1 MGLDMYL
8 ERAKRIDGATPKDIN
23 MIDEYFSY
31 CLRPNKY
38 RKYTMKAWCG
48 VDIKDVDMD
57 LADAYGFGEEY
68 QTRYY
73 VWDNEKKYPHLSLW
87 DEVGYWRKANQI
99 HNWFV
104 KNVQDGIDD
113 CGTYEVTEEQLVDL
127 LDTCKEV
134 KANSKLIDG
143 KVKNGE
149 RLGENGWE
157 PIMEDGQYIEDPT
170 VAEELLPT
178 TSGFFFGSE
187 GYDQWYMADID
198 YTIETLTKVL
208 EETDFETEMVCYSAS
223 W

>member
-8 ERAKRIDGATPKDIN
+8 ERAKRIDGATPKDVN
-23 MIDEYFSY
+23 RIDEYFSY
-31 CLRPNKY
+31 CLRPSKY
-38 RKYTMKAWCG
+38 RNCTMKEWCG

-57 LADAYGFGEEY
+57 LADAYREEY

-73 VWDNEKKYPHLSLW
+73 GWDNKEKYPHLSLW
-87 DEVGYWRKANQI
+87 DGVGYWRKANQI
-99 HNWFV
+99 HCWFV
-104 KNVQDGIDD
+104 ENVQDGIDD
-113 CGTYEVTEEQLVDL
+113 CGTYEVTEKQLVEL
-127 LDTCKEV
+127 LNTCKEV
-134 KANSKLIDG
+134 KAHSKLVDG
-143 KVKNGE
+143 KVQNGM
-149 RLGENGWE
+149 RATKNGWE

-170 VAEELLPT
+170 VAQELLPT

>member
-8 ERAKRIDGATPKDIN
+8 ERAKRINGATSEDVR
-23 MIDEYFSY
+23 MVDEYFDY
-31 CLRPNKY
+31 CLRPSKFKNITMKKWCGIDRNDVDMHLADEY
-38 RKYTMKAWCG
+38 RKY
-48 VDIKDVDMD
+48 
-57 LADAYGFGEEY
+57 Y
-68 QTRYY
+68 QTRYWG
-73 VWDNEKKYPHLSLW
+73 WDNEKKYPHLSLW
-87 DEVGYWRKANQI
+87 DGVGYWRKANQI

-104 KNVQDGIDD
+104 ENVHGGIDD
-113 CGTYEVTEEQLVDL
+113 CGTYEVTEAQLVNL
-127 LDTCKEV
+127 LNTCKEV
-134 KANSKLIDG
+134 KANSKLVNG
-143 KVKNGE
+143 KVQNGE
-149 RLGENGWE
+149 RATANGWE

-208 EETDFETEMVCYSAS
+208 EETDFETEMVTYSAS

>member
-23 MIDEYFSY
+23 MIDGYFSY
-31 CLRPNKY
+31 CFRPSKY
-38 RKYTMKAWCG
+38 RNCTMKEWCG

-57 LADAYGFGEEY
+57 LTDAYREEY

-73 VWDNEKKYPHLSLW
+73 GWDNKKKYPHLSLW
-87 DEVGYWRKANQI
+87 DGVGYWRKANQI

-104 KNVQDGIDD
+104 ENVQDGIDD
-113 CGTYEVTEEQLVDL
+113 CGTYEVTEKQLVNL
-127 LDTCKEV
+127 LNTCKEV

-149 RLGENGWE
+149 RFGENGWE

-170 VAEELLPT
+170 VAQELLPT
-178 TSGFFFGSE
+178 TSGFFFGST
-187 GYDQWYMADID
+187 GYDQWYMDGID

>member
-23 MIDEYFSY
+23 IIDNYYSY
-31 CLRPNKY
+31 CLRPSKY
-38 RKYTMKAWCG
+38 RKCTMKEWCG

-57 LADAYGFGEEY
+57 LADAYREEY

-73 VWDNEKKYPHLSLW
+73 GWDNEKKYPNLSLW
-87 DEVGYWRKANQI
+87 DGVGYWRKANQI

-104 KNVQDGIDD
+104 ENVQDGIDD
-113 CGTYEVTEEQLVDL
+113 CGTYEVTEKQLVNL
-127 LDTCKEV
+127 LNTCWKV
-134 KANSKLIDG
+134 KVNSKLIDG

-170 VAEELLPT
+170 VARELLPT
-178 TSGFFFGSE
+178 TSGFFFGST
-187 GYDQWYMADID
+187 GYDRWYMDDID
-198 YTIETLTKVL
+198 YTIETLTRVL
-208 EETDFETEMVCYSAS
+208 EETDFEKEMVCYGAS